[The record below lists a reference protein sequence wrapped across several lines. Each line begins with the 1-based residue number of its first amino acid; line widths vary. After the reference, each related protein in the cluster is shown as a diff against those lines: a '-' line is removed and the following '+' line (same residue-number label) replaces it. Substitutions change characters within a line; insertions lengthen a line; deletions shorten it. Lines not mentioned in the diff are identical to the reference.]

1 MKPEKLTQDEIIARQ
16 EQYYEWI
23 AYYDDGTYLKQ
34 YDDKKQLVYH
44 FGFVNLDKI
53 IAFEL
58 IPKNNKLLPIKIDL
72 KEYSFY
78 VGNKLKKEIF
88 TLKKIINLQELIDTE
103 IKSNLDIKIKPLFWR
118 HVEREFNQNNMKV
131 SIIYEIGFEYIL
143 GIENKKISIFIDK
156 DGNLGVPE
164 TFEEKG
170 FKQI

>member
-1 MKPEKLTQDEIIARQ
+1 MMPEKLTKDEIIARQ

-23 AYYDDGTYLKQ
+23 AYYDDGTFLKQ
-34 YDDKKQLVYH
+34 YDDENKLVYH

-72 KEYSFY
+72 KNYSFY

-88 TLKKIINLQELIDTE
+88 TLKKVINLQSLIDAE
-103 IKSNLDIKIKPLFWR
+103 IDQKAKLVFWR
-118 HVEREFNQNNMKV
+118 HVKKDFNQYGV
-131 SIIYEIGFEYIL
+131 TTSIIYELGFEF
-143 GIENKKISIFIDK
+143 KTKTISIFIDK

-164 TFEEKG
+164 TFEEQG
-170 FKQI
+170 FKQV